1 VTQCRCSRD
10 QGVLRCPGSTTVPR
24 RCLRHRP
31 VRPATR
37 VAHHRYYDPATE
49 QFLSVDPLANVTGT
63 SYAFAADDPVNAF
76 DPNGLDCGIFS
87 FACSAYDAT
96 AGGVKTAAA
105 ATGHAVNEALPD
117 IHKYLGELGSAA
129 SLCAVVTSETV
140 IVGAICGSLAVVA
153 TAASAGA
160 GVALYAEGRESGTTA
175 LFDVGA
181 AATAGLGGVAETWS
195 TAAHATELPGE
206 LAQVLHGVA
215 ATFGSLEFFGVGQQ
229 PGGFAGQP
237 GGCPSS

>member
-1 VTQCRCSRD
+1 MGCQQLVQDRVS
-10 QGVLRCPGSTTVPR
+10 
-24 RCLRHRP
+24 P
-31 VRPATR
+31 V
-37 VAHHRYYDPATE
+37 HRYYDPATE